1 MSRFEESKAGL
12 TEILRGF
19 GAESTGLYAVG
30 APMFAKGFGEDE
42 IVNLLI
48 SLDQKKIIEL
58 LPDNRVRVLAELS
71 G

>member
-1 MSRFEESKAGL
+1 MGCFEESKAEL

-19 GAESTGLYAVG
+19 GEEAKGLYSVG
-30 APMFAKGFGEDE
+30 APMLAKGLSEDE

-48 SLDQKKIIEL
+48 SLGRKKIIEL

>member
-1 MSRFEESKAGL
+1 M
-12 TEILRGF
+12 
-19 GAESTGLYAVG
+19 G
-30 APMFAKGFGEDE
+30 APMLAKGCSEDE

-48 SLDQKKIIEL
+48 SLDRKKIIEL